1 MIDRYNQKQ
10 MTVTMPKQLG
20 EQVEEI
26 VSEHEEMSQ
35 AQFARQAMRRELQR
49 YEIEGYNND

>member
-1 MIDRYNQKQ
+1 MIDRFNQKQ

-20 EQVEEI
+20 EDVERV

-49 YEIEGYNND
+49 YEIEGYGNE